1 MRQVNRVDLCGL
13 STTRFMSQYWQ
24 KRPLLVRGAFKNFS
38 STLEPFQPADVLAL
52 VTRDDAESRLVQ
64 HEGRQWQLDHGPFL
78 KRDLAR
84 LGPRDWTVLVQDTQH
99 FSRAA
104 QTLLGHFDFIPHAR
118 VDDLMVSLAAP
129 GGGVGAH
136 VDSYD
141 VFLIQGKGRRRW
153 RISSQKD
160 LAFKP
165 GLPLKILARFKPEE
179 EWVLE
184 SGDMLYLPPGYAH
197 DGVALDECLTYS
209 VGFRA
214 PLHQEWLESFVDQ
227 LRDGLCVDGQY
238 ADPGLKPTDHPGRL
252 PAELVRGLTGTLKS
266 LAWNRDF
273 VEEATGRFMTEP
285 KAHVSFEPPDKPI
298 TLATL
303 RKAAARHG
311 LRLDGR
317 TRMTYNDKRIFANGE
332 VFALPESGDAELRS
346 LADQRCLPPGKPAA
360 AAEPLLLQWLNQ
372 GFLHVDHD

>member
-1 MRQVNRVDLCGL
+1 
-13 STTRFMSQYWQ
+13 MSQYWQ
-24 KRPLLVRGAFKNFS
+24 KRPLLVRGAFKDFS
-38 STLEPFQPADVLAL
+38 GTLEPFRPADVLAL
-52 VTRDDAESRLVQ
+52 ATRDDAESRLVQ

-99 FSRAA
+99 FSRKA
-104 QTLLGHFDFIPHAR
+104 QEVLAHFDFIPHAR

-129 GGGVGAH
+129 GGGVGPH

-141 VFLIQGKGRRRW
+141 VFLIQGRGRRRW
-153 RISSQKD
+153 RISGQKD

-165 GLPLKILARFKPEE
+165 NLPLKILARFKPEE

-197 DGVALDECLTYS
+197 DGVALEECLTYS

-214 PLHQEWLESFVDQ
+214 PAHQEWLESFLDQ
-227 LRDGLCVDGQY
+227 LRDNLCADGQY
-238 ADPGLKPTDHPGRL
+238 ADPGLKPTVHPGRL
-252 PAELVRGLTGTLKS
+252 PAELVRGLASTLKS
-266 LAWNRDF
+266 LAWNKDF
-273 VEEATGRFMTEP
+273 VEEAAGRFMTEP
-285 KAHVSFEPPDKPI
+285 KAHVSFDPPATPL
-298 TLATL
+298 TLGAL

-317 TRMTYNDKRIFANGE
+317 TRMTYNDQRIFANGE
-332 VFALPESGDAELRS
+332 SFALPSTGARTLQD
-346 LADQRCLPPGKPAA
+346 LADHRCLPPHRLDPGAG
-360 AAEPLLLQWLNQ
+360 PLLLQWLNQ
-372 GFLHVDHD
+372 GALHVDATD